1 MRYACLIYSDPA
13 EDPANDPSGDSPE
26 VQEVMRQ
33 YIAFGEKWASKIT
46 GGEALLPISS
56 ATTVRRRD
64 GEVMTT
70 DGPFAESKEHLGGF
84 YLIDA
89 EDLDEAIQIA
99 SEIPGANT
107 GSIEIRPVAV
117 FD

>member
-1 MRYACLIYSDPA
+1 MRYACLIYGEPDVNA
-13 EDPANDPSGDSPE
+13 AVDSPE
-26 VQEVMRQ
+26 NRKMMQEYV
-33 YIAFGEKWASKIT
+33 AFGEKWEAKIA
-46 GGEALLPISS
+46 GADALMPVST

-70 DGPFAESKEHLGGF
+70 DGPFAETKEHLGGF
-84 YLIDA
+84 YIIEA

-99 SEIPGANT
+99 SEIPSAST
-107 GSIEIRPVAV
+107 GSIEIRPVMV

>member
-1 MRYACLIYSDPA
+1 MRYACLIYGDPN
-13 EDPANDPSGDSPE
+13 DDPSDDSPE
-26 VQEVMRQ
+26 NQEIMRQ
-33 YIAFGEKWASKIT
+33 YYAFGEKWESKIA
-46 GGEALLPISS
+46 GAEALMPISS

-84 YLIDA
+84 YIIDA

-99 SEIPGANT
+99 ADIPGASS
-107 GSIEIRPVAV
+107 GSVEVRPIVE